1 MSFLCFPVRGRKAQS
16 PSLQIY
22 LTAFIADPFS
32 LAGLSA
38 AREKLFPLRSLR
50 LCGEILIW
58 TSLMIAMNQ
67 SGYIIDLGLMDYG
80 KAWDLQRRLWAR
92 RVEGTVPDLLLF
104 VEHPH
109 VITLGRR
116 GNRTHL
122 LASPEVLKE
131 KGVSVFHVERGGDV
145 TYHGPGQVVVYP
157 ILHLKEHGYRVVRHV
172 EQLEE
177 VIIRVLRDFGIE
189 GKRDALNRGV
199 WVKKDKIAS
208 IGVAIKRWVSFHGL
222 ALNCATDLSYF
233 DLIDPCGLEGVKM
246 TSMERILGTNVSRDD
261 LHRRMLLYF
270 EEIFERHWETK
281 ELPDVVTDERSTK
294 TPLAEDSTLS
304 A

>member
-1 MSFLCFPVRGRKAQS
+1 MDQHKNIRSGSPQSRGGRRGS
-16 PSLQIY
+16 
-22 LTAFIADPFS
+22 
-32 LAGLSA
+32 
-38 AREKLFPLRSLR
+38 
-50 LCGEILIW
+50 
-58 TSLMIAMNQ
+58 
-67 SGYIIDLGLMDYG
+67 IIDLGLMDYG
-80 KAWDLQRRLWAR
+80 RAWDLQHHLWLR
-92 RVEGTVPDLLLF
+92 RVEGTVPDMLLF

-131 KGVSVFHVERGGDV
+131 KGVSIFHVERGGDV
-145 TYHGPGQVVVYP
+145 TYHGPGQMVVYP
-157 ILHLKEHGYRVVRHV
+157 ILQLRDYGYRVVRYV

-199 WVKKDKIAS
+199 WVNKDKIAS

-222 ALNCATDLSYF
+222 ALNWGTDLSYF
-233 DLIDPCGLEGVKM
+233 DLIDPCGLEGVKI
-246 TSMERILGTNVSRDD
+246 TSVEQILGTTISKDH
-261 LHRRMLLYF
+261 LYQRMLFHF
-270 EEIFERHWETK
+270 EEVFEMQWKRK
-281 ELPDVVTDERSTK
+281 ELSDIVTDERSTK
-294 TPLAEDSTLS
+294 AALVKNTTPS

>member
-1 MSFLCFPVRGRKAQS
+1 MDQHEDIKSGSPQSRG
-16 PSLQIY
+16 
-22 LTAFIADPFS
+22 
-32 LAGLSA
+32 
-38 AREKLFPLRSLR
+38 ARR
-50 LCGEILIW
+50 
-58 TSLMIAMNQ
+58 
-67 SGYIIDLGLMDYG
+67 GYVIDLGLMEYE
-80 KAWDLQRRLWAR
+80 KAWDLQHYLWSR
-92 RVEGTVPDLLLF
+92 RVEGTVPDVLLF

-122 LASPEVLKE
+122 LASPELLKE
-131 KGVSVFHVERGGDV
+131 KGVSVFHVERGGDI
-145 TYHGPGQVVVYP
+145 TYHGPGQMVVYP
-157 ILHLKEHGYRVVRHV
+157 IFHLKDYGYRVVQYV

-177 VIIRVLRDFGIE
+177 VIIRVLHDFGIE

-199 WVKKDKIAS
+199 WVRKDKIAS

-233 DLIDPCGLEGVKM
+233 DLIDPCGLEGVKI
-246 TSMERILGTNVSRDD
+246 TSMERILGTKISWDD
-261 LHRRMLLYF
+261 LHRRMLLHF
-270 EEIFERHWETK
+270 EEVFERHWEKK

-294 TPLAEDSTLS
+294 TPLAEDSTLP

>member
-1 MSFLCFPVRGRKAQS
+1 
-16 PSLQIY
+16 
-22 LTAFIADPFS
+22 
-32 LAGLSA
+32 
-38 AREKLFPLRSLR
+38 
-50 LCGEILIW
+50 
-58 TSLMIAMNQ
+58 MIAMNQ